1 MELSPREWGSK
12 EEELGGGRRGSHVTS
27 SNWNSTNQSLQ
38 KVTKRRFWVFSLR
51 PAHKMVNLARQGI
64 FFLFFLLSTAASYK
78 NIRHR
83 GYLVPQIE
91 DFKVASVGENWWD
104 ITLCCNDAQQNESL
118 NIRPFREINFGGAAT
133 RTHRICTSALRYV
146 KWLFREVNDSP
157 NQLRAEGRE
166 SKVL

>member
-12 EEELGGGRRGSHVTS
+12 EEELGGEERQPCHIEQLKFHQPIAPKSYKKEILS
-27 SNWNSTNQSLQ
+27 FQLEASTQDGESG
-38 KVTKRRFWVFSLR
+38 KTRD
-51 PAHKMVNLARQGI
+51 I
-64 FFLFFLLSTAASYK
+64 FLFFLLSTAASYK

-104 ITLCCNDAQQNESL
+104 ITLGCNDAQQNESL
-118 NIRPFREINFGGAAT
+118 NIRPFPEINCGGAAT